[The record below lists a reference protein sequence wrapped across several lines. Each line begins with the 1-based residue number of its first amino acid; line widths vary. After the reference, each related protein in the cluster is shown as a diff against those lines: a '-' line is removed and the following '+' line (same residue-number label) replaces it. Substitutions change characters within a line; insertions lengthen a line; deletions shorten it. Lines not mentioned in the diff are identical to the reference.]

1 MKVLLI
7 GGGGREHAIAA
18 SLVKSPRVDK
28 LYCAPGNA
36 GIAKIAECV
45 NIGTMDFD
53 KLTQFAQDNAIDLS
67 VCSMDDPL
75 CAGIVDAFEAKGLKI
90 FGTRA
95 NAAIIEGSKAFSKD
109 LMKKYGI
116 PTAAYEIFSD
126 ADKALKY
133 LETASYPIVLKASGL
148 ALGKGVLICNTHE
161 EAVAGIGELMLDK
174 KFGTAGDKIVIEEF
188 MTGREVSVLAFV
200 DGSHYKLM
208 TSSQDHKRAG
218 DGDTGLN
225 TGGMGTFSPSPF
237 YTPEVD
243 AYCREHI
250 YQKTVDAMKAEGRP
264 FTGVLY
270 FGLMLTPNGPR
281 VLEYNTRFGDP
292 ETQVVLPRMKTD
304 IVDVMEA
311 CMNGT
316 LDQIELEYEDNAA
329 VCVVLASGG
338 YPESYEK
345 GKVITGLDTFDGK
358 EDYFCFHAGTKFDDR
373 GNVVTNGGRVLG
385 VVALGDDLKQA
396 RAKAY
401 EATAWVS
408 FDKMYKRND
417 IGKALDSIDL

>member
-53 KLTQFAQDNAIDLS
+53 KLTQFAKDNAIDLS

-316 LDQIELEYEDNAA
+316 LDKIELEYEDNAA

-345 GKVITGLDTFDGK
+345 GKVISGLSAFDGK
-358 EDYFCFHAGTKFDDR
+358 KDYFCFHAGTKFDDR
-373 GNVVTNGGRVLG
+373 GNVVTSGGRVLG
-385 VVALGDDLKQA
+385 VVALGSDLKQA